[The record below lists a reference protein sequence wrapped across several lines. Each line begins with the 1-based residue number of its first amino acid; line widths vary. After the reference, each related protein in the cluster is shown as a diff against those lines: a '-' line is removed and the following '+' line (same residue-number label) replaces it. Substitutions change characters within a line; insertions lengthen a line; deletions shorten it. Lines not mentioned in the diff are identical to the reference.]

1 MSLEQCVKNPVKYTG
16 GKIDSIFMYVK
27 NYCPHSIHA
36 ALRTEQFTK
45 NVKCYD
51 LQTNKYVSHSDLD
64 KQVANGDGREKWYHF
79 NTVPQ
84 IFAKVGT
91 VWYHVGGRDDFDTI
105 EPHTIGT
112 KPNVGPPNQYKF

>member
-27 NYCPHSIHA
+27 NYCPHSKHA
-36 ALRTEQFTK
+36 ALRTQKFTT

-51 LQTNKYVSHSDLD
+51 LETNRYVSHSDLNKYAGD
-64 KQVANGDGREKWYHF
+64 GDGREKWYHF

-91 VWYHVGGRDDFDTI
+91 AWYHIGGRDDFDSIATHTI
-105 EPHTIGT
+105 ET
-112 KPNVGPPNQYKF
+112 KAKDGPNQYKF